1 MRFAVLM
8 RKQNIDNPWISY
20 RWAPQEVLPDFGQF
34 RSQESEPSKITGQ
47 FLGRDAEGESWL
59 FTGFELNLFPDE
71 AEGYYLNVSA
81 TTPAWFVMWRLEED
95 IERYIDDQSIALA
108 KSETTIAVPHR
119 ICVSYNEAAR
129 LLDGG
134 EQVDQY
140 PIDPLIFASV
150 KQFVDENYR
159 PEVKKRHRPESFKGA
174 ARGVQKTGEVKS

>member
-20 RWAPQEVLPDFGQF
+20 RWVPKEVLPDFGQYD
-34 RSQESEPSKITGQ
+34 SNQSNKISGQ

-59 FTGFELNLFPDE
+59 FTGYELNLFPDE

-81 TTPAWFVMWRLEED
+81 TAPSWFVMWRLEED
-95 IERYIDDQSIALA
+95 VERYVDDQSLALA
-108 KSETTIAVPHR
+108 KAETTFAVPHR

-134 EQVDQY
+134 ESVDTIPMNAEHTSWLQEY
-140 PIDPLIFASV
+140 VND
-150 KQFVDENYR
+150 NYR
-159 PEVKKRHRPESFKGA
+159 PEPKKRHKPASFKGA
-174 ARGVQKTGEVKS
+174 ERPAEG